1 MSEKEFQLHIDDDWK
16 SEAAAEKERLAQTVE
31 SQEPPP
37 PEASFSGLVQ
47 TLAMQAMVGLG
58 GFAGADGRPLPPNPD
73 LAKFHIDLLDVL
85 EAKTK
90 GNLTPEEKKLLDGVL
105 HELRM
110 TYVQVVSGGTP
121 RPR

>member
-31 SQEPPP
+31 GQEATLPQ
-37 PEASFSGLVQ
+37 ATFSGLVQ

-58 GFAGADGRPLPPNPD
+58 GFAGADGKPLPPNPD
-73 LAKFHIDLLDVL
+73 MAKFHIDLLDVL

-90 GNLTPEEKKLLDGVL
+90 GNLAPEEKRLLDSIL
-105 HELRM
+105 NELRM
-110 TYVQVVSGGTP
+110 AYVQVISGGGP
-121 RPR
+121 RTR